1 MIVSTKTLSMPSTPP
16 LPAFYDS
23 LDASLNEAWRLLA
36 DGLTD
41 RRAAFHAPVVASID
55 LHGHPTARTMILR
68 GADRGHR
75 TLTFHSDIRSAKIA
89 ELRARPNVCAIAYD
103 AMQKIQLRISGSTT
117 LHLDD
122 EIANSAWASSRAMSR
137 LTYSVDDAPGSV
149 IGIPTTLPAPKLEM
163 VNDADND
170 ADSDAAKE
178 ELDLVANLG
187 RKNFCVVIEHI
198 ASIEWVYLAS
208 QGNRRA
214 LFSWVGS
221 EALEAA
227 WLQP

>member
-1 MIVSTKTLSMPSTPP
+1 MSISTKTMSMPSTPS

-41 RRAAFHAPVVASID
+41 RRAAFHTPVVASID
-55 LHGHPTARTMILR
+55 LQGHPTARTMILR
-68 GADRGHR
+68 SADRERR
-75 TLTFHSDIRSAKIA
+75 TLTFHADNRSTKIA
-89 ELRARPNVCAIAYD
+89 ELRARPSVCAIAYD
-103 AMQKIQLRISGSTT
+103 AGQKIQLRISGSIT

-122 EIANSAWASSRAMSR
+122 EIAHRAWAGSRTMSR
-137 LTYSVDDAPGSV
+137 LTYSVDDAPGTV
-149 IGIPTTLPAPKLEM
+149 IAVPTTLPAPKLDM
-163 VNDADND
+163 VND
-170 ADSDAAKE
+170 ADSDAASE
-178 ELDLVANLG
+178 EPDLVANLG
-187 RKNFCVVIEHI
+187 RKNFCVLVVHI

-221 EALEAA
+221 EALQAA

>member
-1 MIVSTKTLSMPSTPP
+1 MIVSTKTMSAQSTPS

-41 RRAAFHAPVVASID
+41 RRTAFHAPIVASID
-55 LHGHPTARTMILR
+55 LQGHPTARTMILR
-68 GADRGHR
+68 DADRAHR
-75 TLTFHSDIRSAKIA
+75 TLIFHADIRSAKIT
-89 ELRARPNVCAIAYD
+89 ELRARPSVCAIAYD
-103 AMQKIQLRISGSTT
+103 AEQKIQLRISGSIT
-117 LHLDD
+117 LHSDD
-122 EIANSAWASSRAMSR
+122 EIANSAWAGSRAMSR
-137 LTYSVDDAPGSV
+137 LTYSVDDAPGTV
-149 IGIPTTLPAPKLEM
+149 ITVPTTLPAPKLEM
-163 VNDADND
+163 VNDAVND

-187 RKNFCVVIEHI
+187 RINFCVIVVHI